1 MIHTPT
7 PQLTNVFFVD
17 AHSERGHAK
26 YQVIA
31 NKYLQQML
39 EDLISRAGIYGLE
52 DTDVIVPGGVLQV
65 WRQTVTSYT
74 EGGSLILEAM
84 PAAEDTE
91 YFVIDDSV
99 SPNSISRGTYD
110 RLLSHLRH

>member
-17 AHSERGHAK
+17 AHSERGHVR

-31 NKYLQQML
+31 NEYLAQML
-39 EDLISRAGIYGLE
+39 GDLIGRIGIYGRE
-52 DTDVIVPGGVLQV
+52 DTDIIAPGGVLQV

-74 EGGSLILEAM
+74 QGGSLILEAM
-84 PAAEDTE
+84 SADEDTN

-99 SPNSISRGTYD
+99 SPKPISRGTYD
-110 RLLSHLRH
+110 RLLSHLRR